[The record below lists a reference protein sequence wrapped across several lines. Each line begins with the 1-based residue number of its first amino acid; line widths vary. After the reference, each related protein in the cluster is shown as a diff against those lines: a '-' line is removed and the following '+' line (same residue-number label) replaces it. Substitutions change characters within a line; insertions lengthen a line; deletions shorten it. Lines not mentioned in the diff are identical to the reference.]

1 MKKYGQ
7 STSILCTYCKNP
19 EKNVYVAIYDIFVER
34 ENISLKFKQNQ
45 IAILGS
51 CHDVEGCIKRKKL
64 TKLLFS
70 EGFGDPL

>member
-1 MKKYGQ
+1 M
-7 STSILCTYCKNP
+7 
-19 EKNVYVAIYDIFVER
+19 YVAIYDIFVER
-34 ENISLKFKQNQ
+34 ENISLRFKQNQ

>member
-1 MKKYGQ
+1 MVKAQVSSVLIVK
-7 STSILCTYCKNP
+7 IL
-19 EKNVYVAIYDIFVER
+19 KNVYVAIYDIFVER
-34 ENISLKFKQNQ
+34 ENISLRFKQNQ

>member
-1 MKKYGQ
+1 MVKAQVSSVLIVK
-7 STSILCTYCKNP
+7 IL
-19 EKNVYVAIYDIFVER
+19 KNVYVAIYDIFVER